1 MRRSRVA
8 LAAVIIPAHNE
19 ERVLARTLGPLA
31 AHAARGALEV
41 IVVCNAC
48 TDRSADVARTFAG
61 VTVIETDVASK
72 PHALNLGDAHATA
85 WPRVYLDADIVAAPQ
100 SIADT
105 AAALGT
111 RQAARPQARFVTTG
125 AAPLVRSYY
134 RARSRVPSLNSAMW
148 GAGVYALSE
157 EGHRRLV
164 SFPDVTGDD
173 LWVDRL
179 FTPAEKTVV
188 DTTPVVVQ
196 VPRTLGALIAI
207 SRRNVA
213 GAREPGPDRS
223 GPDGGQMHAPS
234 RVVRELAGT
243 VRSPLSAMDALV
255 YVAVAVCVRITRG
268 SARRWERDDTSR
280 R

>member
-1 MRRSRVA
+1 MVA
-8 LAAVIIPAHNE
+8 VAAVIIPAHNE

-31 AHAARGALEV
+31 AHAARGTLEV

-48 TDRSADVARTFAG
+48 TDRSADVAREFAG
-61 VTVIETDVASK
+61 VTVIETDTASK

-85 WPRVYLDADIVAAPQ
+85 WPRIYLDADIVAAPQ
-100 SIADT
+100 SIGDT

-111 RQAARPQARFVTTG
+111 GTWQAARPQARFVTSG

-179 FTPAEKTVV
+179 FSPAEKTVV
-188 DTTPVVVQ
+188 DTTPVAVQ
-196 VPRTLGALIAI
+196 VPRTLGSLIAI

-213 GAREPGPDRS
+213 GAREPGPERP
-223 GPDGGQMHAPS
+223 GPDSSQIHAPS

-243 VRSPLSAMDALV
+243 VRSPLSALDALV
-255 YVAVAVCVRITRG
+255 YVAVALCVRLTRG